1 MTRVPF
7 RLALLLSTSLPS
19 CASYNAM
26 WNAQRHANEARR
38 LAELGQPAA
47 ARAEWAQAA
56 AKAAKVTGDNA
67 LVLRVEALAYAGAC
81 QDLAE
86 PLARARTRVNPG
98 ALRERV
104 DLADAECAIRAG
116 DAARADAAL
125 LLPLASRDAERRSR
139 AEDAAGRAATLR
151 KDYDSAAAHFSRSRA
166 AGARERASIAHQK
179 AKIARATDRRDL
191 AAIAADIER
200 VAQTVSGTDEASHQ
214 VALLD
219 TLVGL
224 PETPAAR
231 FRAAEL
237 ARDSLQAPV
246 LAGHLFLEVASDTAS
261 LFAPKALI
269 AAIPLLPERRDSI
282 IAVLDSRYAD
292 SPYTR
297 VFHGEAS
304 IAYVAAEDS
313 LARALGVA
321 APASTAP
328 ARPRSDVPLPGPR
341 GPTLP

>member
-1 MTRVPF
+1 
-7 RLALLLSTSLPS
+7 
-19 CASYNAM
+19 
-26 WNAQRHANEARR
+26 
-38 LAELGQPAA
+38 
-47 ARAEWAQAA
+47 
-56 AKAAKVTGDNA
+56 
-67 LVLRVEALAYAGAC
+67 
-81 QDLAE
+81 
-86 PLARARTRVNPG
+86 
-98 ALRERV
+98 
-104 DLADAECAIRAG
+104 
-116 DAARADAAL
+116 
-125 LLPLASRDAERRSR
+125 
-139 AEDAAGRAATLR
+139 R

-191 AAIAADIER
+191 AAIAADIGR
-200 VAQTVSGTDEASHQ
+200 VAQTVGGTDEASHQ

-246 LAGHLFLEVASDTAS
+246 LAGHLFLEAASDTAS

-269 AAIPLLPERRDSI
+269 AAIALLPERRDSI

-313 LARALGVA
+313 LARELGVA